1 MFAMSEKSNTSRDQA
16 WLNDLLHSVWG
27 SHFSDVE
34 RVNNIRIEFGRRA
47 RRRLGSISVDR
58 NDSKISVIRVNG
70 WFRESEIPEFLIR
83 SVVVHELCHYAH
95 GFNSGSSRR
104 QHQYPHAGGVVR
116 QEFSERGLA
125 ELYDQQQ
132 SWLKQNWPRFI
143 SQRYD
148 INSKRTSARGK
159 TAKSLLR
166 RLIS

>member
-1 MFAMSEKSNTSRDQA
+1 MSKSNTQRNQA
-16 WLNDLLHSVWG
+16 WLDDLLHSVWEG
-27 SHFSDVE
+27 HFRDVK

-58 NDSKISVIRVNG
+58 EDSKVSVIRVNG
-70 WFRESEIPEFLIR
+70 WFREDEIPEFLVR
-83 SVVVHELCHYAH
+83 SVIVHELCHYAH
-95 GFNSGSSRR
+95 GFNSGSANR

-116 QEFSERGLA
+116 REFSERGLA

-143 SQRYD
+143 SRRYP
-148 INSKRTSARGK
+148 ISPRRSSSRGRSS
-159 TAKSLLR
+159 KSLLR